1 MGRRVRDLPRHAFR
15 RIAGGFPLRF
25 LFEVVI
31 EDGSVVFEVVV
42 RDGKSAGSADLM
54 DVNDD
59 DAASARNT
67 LHLMLFDKIIESRS
81 AIRWSLVGVQ
91 HDGHSVVAWL
101 VDVGDGLVAATCQLM
116 VPEGFAIQ
124 DAKVFAAFGRDVHV
138 SLARKRRCADEEHL
152 LVQDPLYEGLLVC

>member
-1 MGRRVRDLPRHAFR
+1 
-15 RIAGGFPLRF
+15 
-25 LFEVVI
+25 
-31 EDGSVVFEVVV
+31 
-42 RDGKSAGSADLM
+42 M

-81 AIRWSLVGVQ
+81 AILKHSTVAEQSHDSRWSLVGVQ

-101 VDVGDGLVAATCQLM
+101 VDVGDGLVTATCQLM